1 MISGVVQEMM
11 KHIAIV
17 ALLLGCS
24 GCAAILD
31 GMVESTIDSVFETK
45 EEREV
50 RRDTTRWKKG
60 ESLQHHR
67 SVDHLKAHRDDMR
80 FREWE
85 KERYLD
91 QLEEQ
96 ADRQRQIERMEEERE
111 MWEQIK
117 VTPIDSGLTNS
128 PSTNCTTTTSTGIRQ
143 PARGLTKP

>member
-1 MISGVVQEMM
+1 MM
-11 KHIAIV
+11 KHVVGI
-17 ALLLGCS
+17 ALLISCS
-24 GCAAILD
+24 GCASIVD
-31 GMVESTIDSVFETK
+31 SMVESIIDSAFETK

-50 RRDTTRWKKG
+50 RRDTSRWKSG
-60 ESLQHHR
+60 EPLRHHR
-67 SVDHLKAHRDDMR
+67 SVDHLKSHRQDMR

-85 KERYLD
+85 KDRYLD

-117 VTPIDSGLTNS
+117 DIPIDTGLTNA